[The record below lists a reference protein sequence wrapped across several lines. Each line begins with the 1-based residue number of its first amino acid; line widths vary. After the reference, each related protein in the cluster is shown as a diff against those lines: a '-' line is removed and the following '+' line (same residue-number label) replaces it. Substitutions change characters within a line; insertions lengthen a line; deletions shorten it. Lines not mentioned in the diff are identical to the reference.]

1 MESIRPV
8 HFKEL
13 KDLSKVYDCID
24 LEEPILHGLFE
35 VYFTN
40 GEVVDW
46 IESFGIYLESLNTIH
61 MKVILTDICKRN
73 NIDIERLM
81 QCRTDLVKGTY
92 EVHLKIKDEAE
103 TVETL

>member
-1 MESIRPV
+1 MKNFVESIRPV

-13 KDLSKVYDCID
+13 KDLSKVYECID

-46 IESFGIYLESLNTIH
+46 I
-61 MKVILTDICKRN
+61 
-73 NIDIERLM
+73 
-81 QCRTDLVKGTY
+81 
-92 EVHLKIKDEAE
+92 
-103 TVETL
+103 